1 MSDILTITLNPAL
14 DRSTSTD
21 HIVPEEKLRCDT
33 PVTEA
38 GGGGINVARA
48 VGAMG
53 GAARAFVAISGFQGQ
68 RYLERLR
75 SEPLVPEVFHTHGET
90 RQSFAVT
97 DRTTGKQYRFVT
109 PGPTWTE
116 EENKEVITALHRC
129 SPQKGWVVL
138 SGSQPPGVPVDFPS
152 RLAAQM
158 KDSAAKLILDTS
170 GEPMK
175 ALLRTG
181 AVRQHVLRLDSIES
195 EELAGR
201 KLPTPKDV
209 ADFAEELVTRGVAEA
224 VVLAMGAD
232 GSILVD
238 GENRWWA
245 KTRPVEPVSKVG
257 AGDSFVGVFTW
268 SLANGADLE
277 EALRYGVAAA
287 SSAVTTE
294 GTELCDRDQV
304 HDLVSDSTVER
315 I

>member
-21 HIVPEEKLRCDT
+21 HVIPEEKLRCET

-48 VGAMG
+48 VGKMG

-75 SEPLVPEVFHTHGET
+75 TEPLVPEVFHTHGET

-97 DRTTGKQYRFVT
+97 DRSTGAQYRFVT

-116 EENKEVITALHRC
+116 EENKDVIGALHRC

-158 KDSAAKLILDTS
+158 KDTAAKLVLDTS
-170 GEPMK
+170 GEPMR

-181 AVRQHVLRLDSIES
+181 AVRQHVLRLDDAEC

-201 KLPTPKDV
+201 KFKNAKEV
-209 ADFAEELVTRGVAEA
+209 ADFAQELVARNVAE
-224 VVLAMGAD
+224 VVVFAMGSE
-232 GSILVD
+232 GSVLVE

-245 KTRPVEPVSKVG
+245 KTRPVTPVSKVG

-268 SLANGADLE
+268 SLANGANWE
-277 EALRYGVAAA
+277 EALKYGVAAA
-287 SSAVTTE
+287 ASAVTTE
-294 GTELCDRDQV
+294 GTELCNRDQV
-304 HDLVSDSTVER
+304 HDLVSDAYLER
-315 I
+315 V